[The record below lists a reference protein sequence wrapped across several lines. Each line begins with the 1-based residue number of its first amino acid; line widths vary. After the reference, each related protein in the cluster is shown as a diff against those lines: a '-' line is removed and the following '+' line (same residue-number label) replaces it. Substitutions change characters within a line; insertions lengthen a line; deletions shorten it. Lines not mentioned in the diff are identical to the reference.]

1 MKAIIDIPEEY
12 FEALQEI
19 QDDELVTDGLVIKYS
34 KPCVDPIS
42 RTKVLAYI
50 TTYIQEIITESGQDK
65 NFHTNETLGAIIA
78 GIGKM

>member
-12 FEALQEI
+12 FEGLQEI
-19 QDDELVTDGLVIKYS
+19 QDDELTTDGLVIKYS

-42 RTKVLAYI
+42 RATVLVYI
-50 TTYIQEIITESGQDK
+50 ATHIQEIITEGGKDK